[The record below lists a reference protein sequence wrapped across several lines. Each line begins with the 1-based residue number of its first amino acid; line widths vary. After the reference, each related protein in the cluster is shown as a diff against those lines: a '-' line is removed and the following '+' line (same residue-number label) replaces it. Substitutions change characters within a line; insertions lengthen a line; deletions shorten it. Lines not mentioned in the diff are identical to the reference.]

1 MQPYPEFSDE
11 KLFELFKQGDDNAYK
26 LIYDRF
32 TPLLYVHGYKFL
44 RDHDEVKDVIQ
55 DLFMSIWNKRNE
67 IQLSSSL
74 SAYLCSAAKN
84 RILDRIAYH
93 NVRSRY
99 EESLQRFIDEAHWVT
114 DQKVRENELRQL
126 IEQEIKVLPAKMREV
141 FELSR
146 RDDLSYKQIAKQLD
160 ISDKTV
166 KKHVSTAMKVL
177 RIKLRSFQMLIYI

>member
-11 KLFELFKQGDDNAYK
+11 KLFELFKQGDTHAYK
-26 LIYDRF
+26 IIYDRF
-32 TPLLYVHGYKFL
+32 TPVLYTHGYKFL

-74 SAYLCSAAKN
+74 SAYLYSAAKN
-84 RILDRIAYH
+84 RILDRIAY
-93 NVRSRY
+93 NDVRSRY
-99 EESLQRFIDEAHWVT
+99 EASLQGFIDQGHWAT
-114 DQKVRENELRQL
+114 DQKVRENELQLL
-126 IEQEIKVLPAKMREV
+126 IEQEIKALPAKMREV

-146 RDDLSYKQIAKQLD
+146 RDHLSYKQIAEQLD

-166 KKHVSTAMKVL
+166 KKHVSTAIKVL
-177 RIKLRSFQMLIYI
+177 RVKLRSIHILFYF